1 MNNSSN
7 NINKTG
13 GTDILN
19 TPLKLYQPLN
29 LIVFLSFYSSIII
42 ATVITS
48 MSFIFQNFKG
58 FIYLGFLLAA
68 CVIRH
73 FLYVFSDA
81 TPSVND
87 GTICS
92 AIQYSKYGNPSFNAF
107 VSSFTTM
114 YISFPMFANSSPN
127 FWVFSILL
135 VYLFLDI
142 FIKFYKGCFINK
154 VDLFLNLL
162 LGSTLSAL
170 FIIAM
175 YSGNSGKYLFFNE
188 VSSDKEI
195 CSMPKKQT
203 FKCSLYKNGELISGP
218 GN

>member
-1 MNNSSN
+1 MNNSS
-7 NINKTG
+7 ITSKTG
-13 GTDILN
+13 GVDTLN
-19 TPLKLYQPLN
+19 VPLKIYQPLN
-29 LIVFLSFYSSIII
+29 LLIFLSFYSSIIV
-42 ATVITS
+42 ATIVTS

-73 FLYVFSDA
+73 FIYVFSEA
-81 TPSVND
+81 TPSAND
-87 GTICS
+87 GSICS

-107 VSSFTTM
+107 VSSFTAM

-142 FIKFYKGCFINK
+142 FIKFYKGCFISK
-154 VDLFLNLL
+154 VDLFLNIL

-170 FIIAM
+170 FIVAM

-188 VSSDKEI
+188 VSSNKEI

-203 FKCSLYKNGELISGP
+203 FKCSLYKNGELVSGQ

>member
-1 MNNSSN
+1 MNNSS
-7 NINKTG
+7 ITNKTG
-13 GTDILN
+13 GIDTLN
-19 TPLKLYQPLN
+19 IPLKIYQPLN
-29 LIVFLSFYSSIII
+29 LLVFLSFYSSIII
-42 ATVITS
+42 AVIVTS

-73 FLYVFSDA
+73 FIYVFSDA

-87 GTICS
+87 GSICS

-127 FWVFSILL
+127 FWIFSILL
-135 VYLFLDI
+135 VYSFLDI
-142 FIKFYKGCFINK
+142 FIKFYKGCFISK
-154 VDLFLNLL
+154 VDLFLNIL

-170 FIIAM
+170 FIVAM
-175 YSGNSGKYLFFNE
+175 YSCNSGKYLFFNE
-188 VSSDKEI
+188 ISSDKEI

>member
-1 MNNSSN
+1 MNNSS
-7 NINKTG
+7 ITSKTG
-13 GTDILN
+13 GVDTLN
-19 TPLKLYQPLN
+19 VPLKIYQPLN
-29 LIVFLSFYSSIII
+29 LLIFLSFYSSIIV
-42 ATVITS
+42 ATIVTS

-73 FLYVFSDA
+73 FIYVFSEA
-81 TPSVND
+81 TPSAND
-87 GTICS
+87 GSICS

-107 VSSFTTM
+107 VSSFTAM
-114 YISFPMFANSSPN
+114 YISFPMFAHSSPN

-142 FIKFYKGCFINK
+142 FIKFYKGCFISK
-154 VDLFLNLL
+154 VDLFLNIL

-170 FIIAM
+170 FIVAM

-188 VSSDKEI
+188 VSSNKEI

-203 FKCSLYKNGELISGP
+203 FKCSLYKNGELVSGQ

>member
-1 MNNSSN
+1 MNNLSFT
-7 NINKTG
+7 NKTG
-13 GTDILN
+13 GVDTTN

-29 LIVFLSFYSSIII
+29 LLIFLSFYSSIII
-42 ATVITS
+42 ASIVTS

-58 FIYLGFLLAA
+58 FIYLGFLLAS

-73 FLYVFSDA
+73 FLYVYSNA
-81 TPSVND
+81 TPSIND

-107 VSSFTTM
+107 VGSFTTM

-127 FWVFSILL
+127 FWVFSVLL
-135 VYLFLDI
+135 VYLFLDV

-154 VDLFLNLL
+154 VDLFLNIL

-170 FIIAM
+170 FIVAM

-188 VSSDKEI
+188 ISSDKEV

>member
-1 MNNSSN
+1 MNNSS
-7 NINKTG
+7 ITNKIG
-13 GTDILN
+13 GIDTLN

-42 ATVITS
+42 AIIVTS

-58 FIYLGFLLAA
+58 FIYLGFLLAS

-73 FLYVFSDA
+73 FVYVFSDA
-81 TPSVND
+81 KPSVND
-87 GTICS
+87 GTLCS

-127 FWVFSILL
+127 FWIFSVLL

-142 FIKFYKGCFINK
+142 FIKIYKGCFINK
-154 VDLFLNLL
+154 VDLFLNIL

-170 FIIAM
+170 FIVAM
-175 YSGNSGKYLFFNE
+175 YAGNSGKYLFFNE

-218 GN
+218 AN

>member
-1 MNNSSN
+1 MNNLSFT
-7 NINKTG
+7 NKTG
-13 GTDILN
+13 GVDTTN

-29 LIVFLSFYSSIII
+29 LLIFLSFYSSIII
-42 ATVITS
+42 ASIVTS

-58 FIYLGFLLAA
+58 FIYLGFLLAS

-73 FLYVFSDA
+73 FLYVYSNA
-81 TPSVND
+81 TPSIND

-107 VSSFTTM
+107 VGSFTTM

-127 FWVFSILL
+127 FWVFSVLL
-135 VYLFLDI
+135 VYLFLDV

-154 VDLFLNLL
+154 VDLFLNIL

-170 FIIAM
+170 FIVAM

-188 VSSDKEI
+188 ISSDKEV

-203 FKCSLYKNGELISGP
+203 FKCSLYKNGELVSGP